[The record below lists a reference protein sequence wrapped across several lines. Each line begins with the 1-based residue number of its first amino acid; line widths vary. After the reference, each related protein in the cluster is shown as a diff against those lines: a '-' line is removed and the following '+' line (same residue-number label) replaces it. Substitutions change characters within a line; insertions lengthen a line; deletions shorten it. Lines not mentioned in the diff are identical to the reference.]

1 MSALIETWRG
11 VSAVARW
18 FLGSPVMTFRMAYR
32 SRDKYE
38 AHDVLKQTFI
48 PLLRKCRITVET
60 SGTPPVHGAG
70 CVVSHN
76 ESSFVDIA
84 AFCTNVLPHIDRFGA
99 AELYGRIPLAG
110 RALKKNAVHL
120 VPRGNRQATDQLM
133 AEIVPY
139 LRAGDRVGWGGEGRL
154 SGKDEVT
161 RFKVG
166 ASLLAIR
173 GGVPIIPVAFYGGH
187 RLMPL
192 GSYRVRPGTV
202 YVRFGAPISSEGYT
216 EETARDLAD
225 YVQSVVTGMYEDL
238 RREAGR

>member
-1 MSALIETWRG
+1 MGAFIETWRG
-11 VSAVARW
+11 LSAVAWW
-18 FLGSPVMTFRMAYR
+18 FLVSPVMTYRMGHRA
-32 SRDKYE
+32 RDKSE
-38 AHDVLKQTFI
+38 AQDILRRSFI
-48 PLLRKCRITVET
+48 PLLKRCRITVEI
-60 SGTPPVHGAG
+60 SGTPPPPGSG

-84 AFCTNVLPHIDRFGA
+84 AFCTHVVPHIDRFGA
-99 AELYGRIPLAG
+99 AELYGRIPLAK
-110 RALKKNAVHL
+110 RALDKGAVHL
-120 VPRGNRQATDQLM
+120 VPRGNRPATDRLM
-133 AEIVPY
+133 SEIVPY

-192 GSYRVRPGTV
+192 GSYRARPGTV
-202 YVRFGAPISSEGYT
+202 YVRFGEPIDTSGYT
-216 EETARDLAD
+216 EDLARDLAD

-238 RREAGR
+238 RREARG

>member
-1 MSALIETWRG
+1 MRAFIETWRG
-11 VSAVARW
+11 ASAVARW

-32 SRDKYE
+32 SADRYE
-38 AHDVLKQTFI
+38 AHVHLTKSFI
-48 PLLRKCRITVET
+48 PLLKKCRITVET
-60 SGTPPVHGAG
+60 SGTPPAPGAG

-84 AFCTNVLPHIDRFGA
+84 AFGTDILPHIDRFGA

-110 RALKKNAVHL
+110 RALSKAACHL
-120 VPRGNRQATDQLM
+120 VPRGNRPATDRLM

-139 LRAGDRVGWGGEGRL
+139 LQAGDRVGWGGEGRL

-166 ASLLAIR
+166 SSLLAIR
-173 GGVPIIPVAFYGGH
+173 AGVPIYPVAFYGGH
-187 RLMPL
+187 RIMPL
-192 GSYRVRPGTV
+192 GSYRARPGTV
-202 YVRFGAPISSEGYT
+202 YVRFGKPVDTSGYT

-238 RREAGR
+238 KREAGR